1 MSRNLTPFYMGGSL
15 DEPDMPS
22 STSQSAGSRNNWS
35 SVDESGTSDRFGVDR
50 QGHRDAPAP
59 SVLVSAKTAVRAT
72 PDTAADT
79 VPTSSS
85 TRGHRRTCGAVCCRS
100 SRLGS
105 RNGHAE
111 LTLPLD
117 LDPVRCRHHQLGRPL
132 SGTGPVR
139 EVLNGLTPSSS
150 LPGNWNTVTLVGDD
164 TDELSSSMNPRS
176 ARRRQYSGRKVWTAS
191 DNGAV
196 TAGRWNARGGSSPK
210 ATSSWF
216 CSG

>member
-1 MSRNLTPFYMGGSL
+1 MPRNLTPFYMGGSL

-59 SVLVSAKTAVRAT
+59 SVLVSAKTAVKAT

-85 TRGHRRTCGAVCCRS
+85 TRGHGRTCGAVCCRS
-100 SRLGS
+100 SRLGY

-176 ARRRQYSGRKVWTAS
+176 ARRRQYSGRKV
-191 DNGAV
+191 
-196 TAGRWNARGGSSPK
+196 
-210 ATSSWF
+210 
-216 CSG
+216 